1 MWGGYYDKKYSIYG
15 TTKSILYNMA
25 GMELYVWRMGKGKW
39 IICNSLL
46 VLSAIY
52 DSKEE
57 CTQKKISQR
66 WLVPKQT
73 VNMILKDFEKQ
84 GLVELSPMRTDK
96 RRKTICF
103 TPKGKEYAKTIL
115 SKLRKVEMNAIDEM
129 GIERMKRFNEDAALF
144 VKLLGKAEG
153 KNNEI

>member
-1 MWGGYYDKKYSIYG
+1 MIKNIQFMEQLNQYYTAWQEWNCMYEEWAKTNGLS
-15 TTKSILYNMA
+15 A
-25 GMELYVWRMGKGKW
+25 
-39 IICNSLL
+39 NSLL

-52 DSKEE
+52 NSKEE

>member
-1 MWGGYYDKKYSIYG
+1 MIKNIQFMEQLNQYY
-15 TTKSILYNMA
+15 TTWQEWNCMYEEWAKANGLSA
-25 GMELYVWRMGKGKW
+25 
-39 IICNSLL
+39 NSLL

-84 GLVELSPMRTDK
+84 GLSNCLLCGQT
-96 RRKTICF
+96 
-103 TPKGKEYAKTIL
+103 KGARQ
-115 SKLRKVEMNAIDEM
+115 S
-129 GIERMKRFNEDAALF
+129 ALHQR
-144 VKLLGKAEG
+144 E
-153 KNNEI
+153 KNMQKPFCLNFEKWK

>member
-1 MWGGYYDKKYSIYG
+1 
-15 TTKSILYNMA
+15 
-25 GMELYVWRMGKGKW
+25 
-39 IICNSLL
+39 SLL